1 MVIVCAVSFF
11 VGGRL
16 MAAEPQYTY
25 EQVYDGRRSNR
36 RIVVLDQTGFQLT
49 KLIQKILAPGT
60 FKKQPKQLK
69 HINPSFWA
77 SPDRG
82 AVGFQSVFQ
91 F

>member
-1 MVIVCAVSFF
+1 MAAICAVSFF

-16 MAAEPQYTY
+16 MAAEPEYTY
-25 EQVYDGRRSNR
+25 AQVYNGLHSSHRY
-36 RIVVLDQTGFQLT
+36 VVLDQTGFQLT
-49 KLIQKILAPGT
+49 TLIQKILTPGT
-60 FKKQPKQLK
+60 FKHRPKHLQ

-82 AVGFQSVFQ
+82 AVGFQSVFK